1 MRNGLIFL
9 WKMLIED
16 GHASHISISVIEKA
30 RQSDIYIL
38 CLPAH
43 TTHLLQ
49 PLDVGVFKSFKEN
62 FRKACH
68 HLCKGGRV
76 VTDQD
81 IPDLVAEAWP
91 VSVTPV
97 NLMSGFKKCG
107 IYPLNPSEVEDRM
120 VKVAQPLP
128 IPPAAVANG
137 TSDTSSVCSSSEV
150 SQVSL
155 VTQASSSFESAFN
168 EVLKLPSANPKKTQ
182 KKSYTSKARC
192 ITENEFLEELKEE
205 ERKKTEKEEQKQL
218 RKLER
223 ENRKKQK
230 EKEKQEKKAEKERR
244 QQEKAAAKEEQ
255 RLEQERKRLEK
266 MRLETKKHNQNK
278 EPSPSSS
285 SSASS
290 CTCPFCGLQFEDEIS
305 LLWIQCGDCG
315 LWVDAHCADVTP
327 DNIPDDYI
335 CDNCLVI

>member
-1 MRNGLIFL
+1 
-9 WKMLIED
+9 
-16 GHASHISISVIEKA
+16 
-30 RQSDIYIL
+30 
-38 CLPAH
+38 
-43 TTHLLQ
+43 
-49 PLDVGVFKSFKEN
+49 
-62 FRKACH
+62 
-68 HLCKGGRV
+68 
-76 VTDQD
+76 
-81 IPDLVAEAWP
+81 
-91 VSVTPV
+91 
-97 NLMSGFKKCG
+97 MSGFKKCG

-128 IPPAAVANG
+128 IPQASVADN

-205 ERKKTEKEEQKQL
+205 ERKKAEKEEQKQL

-223 ENRKKQK
+223 EKRKKQK
-230 EKEKQEKKAEKERR
+230 EKEKQEKRAEKERR
-244 QQEKAAAKEEQ
+244 QQEKAAAKEKQ
-255 RLEQERKRLEK
+255 RLEQERKKLKK
-266 MRLETKKHNQNK
+266 MRLEAKKHSQNK

-290 CTCPFCGLQFEDEIS
+290 CTCPFCGLQFEDESS
-305 LLWIQCGDCG
+305 LLWIQCDDCG
-315 LWVDAHCADVTP
+315 LMLTVQM
-327 DNIPDDYI
+327 
-335 CDNCLVI
+335 